1 MSDETQPEIATVVRA
16 AARTD
21 WARYLARLGFYTKGV
36 LFFVIG
42 SLALSLIFGID
53 GGRLAD
59 ARGALAAI
67 ELESY
72 GRILLVIFVIGA
84 FAHGAWNI
92 FRGAA
97 DADGC
102 GKKWWGITVRSVAV
116 LVGLFYIG
124 LAISAVEIIWSSR
137 AVADSSEAEE
147 TLITLLRAVPGG
159 SLFVVLIGIGIVIAG
174 IHECYSGLAGKF
186 RDNYRNWQIK
196 GINRPIVAILG
207 IVSFSARALL
217 LSIIGYFFIRAPF
230 VDGRTHIGLDAAL
243 LTLLGTPYGRAIVL
257 FTASGLVAH
266 GILAFYEA
274 KYRRIS

>member
-1 MSDETQPEIATVVRA
+1 MSEKTQTEISTVVRA
-16 AARTD
+16 TARTD

-36 LFFVIG
+36 LFIVIG

-59 ARGALAAI
+59 ARGALAAVA
-67 ELESY
+67 LESY
-72 GRILLVIFVIGA
+72 GRILLMIFVVGA

-102 GKKWWGITVRSVAV
+102 GSNWWGITVRSVAV
-116 LVGLFYIG
+116 LVGIFYIG
-124 LAISAVEIIWSSR
+124 LAISAVEIILSSR
-137 AVADSSEAEE
+137 VAADSSEAEE
-147 TLITLLRAVPGG
+147 TFITLLRAVPGG
-159 SLFVVLIGIGIVIAG
+159 SLFVVLIGIGVVIAG
-174 IHECYSGLAGKF
+174 IHECYSGLVGKF
-186 RDNYRNWQIK
+186 RENYRNWQIK
-196 GINRPIVAILG
+196 GLNRPVVAVLG
-207 IVSFSARALL
+207 IISFTARALL
-217 LSIIGYFFIRAPF
+217 LGVIGYFFIRAPF
-230 VDGRTHIGLDAAL
+230 VGDRSQVGLDAAL
-243 LTLLGTPYGRAIVL
+243 LTLLGTSYGPAAVL